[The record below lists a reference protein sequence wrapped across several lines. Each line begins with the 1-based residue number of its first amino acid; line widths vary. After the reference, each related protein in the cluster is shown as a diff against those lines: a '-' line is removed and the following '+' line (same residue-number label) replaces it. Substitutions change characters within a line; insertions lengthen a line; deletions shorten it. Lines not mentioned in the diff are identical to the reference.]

1 MAIDIDSL
9 QSFSKVELLKLCEHN
24 IAMIH
29 AGGQAKGIG
38 GKNLTQAD
46 LKDLYEI
53 RAQLIQEIAV
63 EADASAGGGNVLVRF
78 GETS

>member
-9 QSFSKVELLKLCEHN
+9 QTFSKSDLLKLCEHN

-29 AGGQAKGIG
+29 AGGQSKGMG
-38 GKNLTQAD
+38 GRNLTQAD
-46 LKDLYEI
+46 LAALYDI
-53 RAQLIQEIAV
+53 RAQLTQEIAD
-63 EADASAGGGNVLVRF
+63 EAGASSGANVLVRF

>member
-1 MAIDIDSL
+1 MEIDISSL
-9 QSFSKVELLKLCEHN
+9 QTFSKSDLLKLCEHN

-38 GKNLTQAD
+38 GRNLTQAD
-46 LKDLYEI
+46 LSDLYDI
-53 RAQLIQEIAV
+53 RDRLTQEIAA
-63 EADASAGGGNVLVRF
+63 EADATAGGGNVLVRF